1 MYKIKFPALLAAAI
15 GLTAITTPAFA
26 WHGHVTSV
34 QGPFGRGY
42 LHSRSVARAPGS
54 VSVNRDTQTNRGYG
68 MATNRQA
75 NWGNGTYNGSATHM
89 LNNGETFG
97 RTTSLTRNGD
107 GTASYTAT
115 HTGVDGQSRTVTGT
129 VGHTPQ

>member
-1 MYKIKFPALLAAAI
+1 MYKIKFPALLAVAI
-15 GLTAITTPAFA
+15 GLTAVATPAFA
-26 WHGHVTSV
+26 WHGHVTGV

-42 LHSRSVARAPGS
+42 VHSRSVSRAPGS

-97 RTTSLTRNGD
+97 RSTSLTRNDD

-129 VGHTPQ
+129 IGHTPQ

>member
-1 MYKIKFPALLAAAI
+1 MYKIKFPSLLAAAI
-15 GLTAITTPAFA
+15 GLIAAATPAFA
-26 WHGHVTSV
+26 WHGHVTRV
-34 QGPFGRGY
+34 EGPLGRGY
-42 LHSRSVARAPGS
+42 VHSRSVSRAPGS

-68 MATNRQA
+68 MATSRQA
-75 NWGNGTYNGSATHM
+75 NWGNGSYNGSATHT

-107 GTASYTAT
+107 GTATYSAT

-129 VGHTPQ
+129 VGNRPQ